1 METYFQLFFRETKV
15 AIKRW
20 TDVLTGIILF
30 FLTAILFPLISESDK
45 DFLLSIVGP
54 IMMFSAFFASLL
66 SMQNM
71 FKADFQNGTIE
82 QLLLSKKS
90 FVCLIFTKTLAFWL
104 FTSLP
109 LILVSGLIATIYFV
123 TGKEILIVQMTLF
136 LSTMTMININAFT
149 AAITLGIRYP
159 GALMTLIIT
168 PITLPI
174 LIFGSKAIE
183 NSILGVDISGPL
195 YFLTG
200 MMMLSLFLG
209 PWITAS
215 ALKISMD

>member
-1 METYFQLFFRETKV
+1 MSTYFQLLLRESKV

-30 FLTAILFPLISESDK
+30 FLTAILFPLISDTDK

-54 IMMFSAFFASLL
+54 VMMFSAFFASLL

-71 FKADFQNGTIE
+71 FKPDFQNGTIE
-82 QLLLSKKS
+82 QLVLSEKS
-90 FVCLIFTKTLAFWL
+90 FVGLIFTKTFAFWL

-109 LILVSGLIATIYFV
+109 LILVSALVASIYFV
-123 TGKEILIVQMTLF
+123 SGKEILIIQLTLF
-136 LSTMTMININAFT
+136 LTTMTMININAFT
-149 AAITLGIRYP
+149 AAITLGVRYP

-183 NSILGVDISGPL
+183 NSILGLDISGPL

>member
-30 FLTAILFPLISESDK
+30 FLTVILFPLISDSEK

-54 IMMFSAFFASLL
+54 IMMFSSFFASLL

-90 FVCLIFTKTLAFWL
+90 FVGLIFTKTLAFWL

-123 TGKEILIVQMTLF
+123 TGKDILIIQMTLF

-183 NSILGVDISGPL
+183 NSILGLDISGPL

>member
-1 METYFQLFFRETKV
+1 MDTYFQLFIRETKV

-20 TDVLTGIILF
+20 TDALTGIILF
-30 FLTAILFPLISESDK
+30 FLIALLFPLISDSDK
-45 DFLLSIVGP
+45 DFLLKIVGP
-54 IMMFSAFFASLL
+54 IMMFSAFFSSLL

-71 FKADFQNGTIE
+71 YKPDFQNGTIE
-82 QLLLSKKS
+82 QLLLSKRS
-90 FVCLIFTKTLAFWL
+90 FVGLILTKTFAYWV

-109 LILVSGLIATIYFV
+109 LILISGLIASIYFV
-123 TGKEILIVQMTLF
+123 TGKAILIIQLTLL
-136 LSTMTMININAFT
+136 LSTLTMINISALT
-149 AAITLGIRYP
+149 SAITLGIRYP

-183 NSILGVDISGPL
+183 NSILGLDISGPL

>member
-1 METYFQLFFRETKV
+1 MSTYFQLLLRESKV

-30 FLTAILFPLISESDK
+30 FLTAILFPLISDTDK

-54 IMMFSAFFASLL
+54 VMMFSAFFASLL

-71 FKADFQNGTIE
+71 FKPDFQNGTIE
-82 QLLLSKKS
+82 QLVLSKKS
-90 FVCLIFTKTLAFWL
+90 FVGLIFTKTFAFWL

-109 LILVSGLIATIYFV
+109 LILVSALVASIYFV
-123 TGKEILIVQMTLF
+123 SGKEILIIQLTLF
-136 LSTMTMININAFT
+136 LTTMTMININAFT
-149 AAITLGIRYP
+149 AAITLGVRYP

-183 NSILGVDISGPL
+183 NSILGLDISGPL

>member
-183 NSILGVDISGPL
+183 NSILGLDISGPL

>member
-1 METYFQLFFRETKV
+1 MATYFQLFFRETKV

-30 FLTAILFPLISESDK
+30 FLIAILFPLISDSNK

-71 FKADFQNGTIE
+71 FKPDFQNGTIE
-82 QLLLSKKS
+82 KLMLSKKS
-90 FVCLIFTKTLAFWL
+90 FVGLVFTKTFSFWV

-109 LILVSGLIATIYFV
+109 LIVVSGFIASIYFV
-123 TGKEILIVQMTLF
+123 TGKDILVVQLTMF
-136 LSTMTMININAFT
+136 LSTLTMVNINAFT

-183 NSILGVDISGPL
+183 NSILGLDISGPL

-200 MMMLSLFLG
+200 MMMLSLFIG

>member
-30 FLTAILFPLISESDK
+30 FLTAILFPLISDSGK

-54 IMMFSAFFASLL
+54 IMMFAAFFASLL

-123 TGKEILIVQMTLF
+123 TGKDILIVQMTLF

-183 NSILGVDISGPL
+183 NSILGLDISGPL

>member
-1 METYFQLFFRETKV
+1 M
-15 AIKRW
+15 
-20 TDVLTGIILF
+20 
-30 FLTAILFPLISESDK
+30 
-45 DFLLSIVGP
+45 
-54 IMMFSAFFASLL
+54 
-66 SMQNM
+66 
-71 FKADFQNGTIE
+71 
-82 QLLLSKKS
+82 LSKGS
-90 FVCLIFTKTLAFWL
+90 FVSLILTKTIAYWL

-109 LILVSGLIATIYFV
+109 LILISGLTASIYFV
-123 TGKEILIVQMTLF
+123 SASGILIIQLTLL
-136 LSTMTMININAFT
+136 LSTLTMVHINAFT

-174 LIFGSKAIE
+174 LIFGSKIIE
-183 NSILGVDISGPL
+183 NSILGADISGPL

-200 MMMLSLFLG
+200 MMMLSFFLG

>member
-20 TDVLTGIILF
+20 TDFLTGIILF
-30 FLTAILFPLISESDK
+30 FLTVILFPLISDSEK

-54 IMMFSAFFASLL
+54 IMMFSSFFASLL

-90 FVCLIFTKTLAFWL
+90 FVGLIFTKTLAFWL

-123 TGKEILIVQMTLF
+123 TGKDILIIQITLF

-183 NSILGVDISGPL
+183 NSILGLDISGPL

>member
-1 METYFQLFFRETKV
+1 
-15 AIKRW
+15 
-20 TDVLTGIILF
+20 
-30 FLTAILFPLISESDK
+30 
-45 DFLLSIVGP
+45 
-54 IMMFSAFFASLL
+54 
-66 SMQNM
+66 MQNM
-71 FKADFQNGTIE
+71 FKPDFQNGTIE
-82 QLLLSKKS
+82 QLMLSKGS
-90 FVCLIFTKTLAFWL
+90 FVSLILTKTIAYWL

-109 LILVSGLIATIYFV
+109 LILISGLTASIYFV
-123 TGKEILIVQMTLF
+123 SGSGILIIQLTLL
-136 LSTMTMININAFT
+136 LSTLTMVHINAFT

-174 LIFGSKAIE
+174 LIFGSKTIE
-183 NSILGVDISGPL
+183 NSILGADISGPL

-200 MMMLSLFLG
+200 MMMLSFFLG

>member
-1 METYFQLFFRETKV
+1 MSTYFQLLLRESKV

-30 FLTAILFPLISESDK
+30 FLTAILFPLISDTDK

-54 IMMFSAFFASLL
+54 VMMFSAFFASLL

-71 FKADFQNGTIE
+71 FKPDFQNGTIE
-82 QLLLSKKS
+82 QLVLSEKS
-90 FVCLIFTKTLAFWL
+90 FNGLIFTKTFAFWL

-109 LILVSGLIATIYFV
+109 LILVSALVASIYFV
-123 TGKEILIVQMTLF
+123 SGKEILIIQLTLF

-149 AAITLGIRYP
+149 AAITLGVRYP

-183 NSILGVDISGPL
+183 NSILGLDISGPL

>member
-30 FLTAILFPLISESDK
+30 FLTAILFPLISDSGK

-54 IMMFSAFFASLL
+54 IMMFAAFFASLL

-123 TGKEILIVQMTLF
+123 TGKDILIVQMTLF

-183 NSILGVDISGPL
+183 NSILGADISGPL

>member
-1 METYFQLFFRETKV
+1 M
-15 AIKRW
+15 
-20 TDVLTGIILF
+20 IL
-30 FLTAILFPLISESDK
+30 
-45 DFLLSIVGP
+45 
-54 IMMFSAFFASLL
+54 
-66 SMQNM
+66 
-71 FKADFQNGTIE
+71 
-82 QLLLSKKS
+82 
-90 FVCLIFTKTLAFWL
+90 TKTIAYWL

-109 LILVSGLIATIYFV
+109 LILISGLTASIYFV
-123 TGKEILIVQMTLF
+123 SASGILIIQLTLL
-136 LSTMTMININAFT
+136 LSTLTMVHINAFT

-174 LIFGSKAIE
+174 LIFGSKTIE
-183 NSILGVDISGPL
+183 NSILGADISGPL

-200 MMMLSLFLG
+200 MMMLSFFLG

>member
-159 GALMTLIIT
+159 GALMTLIIM

-183 NSILGVDISGPL
+183 NSILGLDISGPL

>member
-30 FLTAILFPLISESDK
+30 FLTAILFPLISDSGK

-54 IMMFSAFFASLL
+54 IMMFAAFFASLL

-123 TGKEILIVQMTLF
+123 TGKDILIVQMTLF

-159 GALMTLIIT
+159 GALMTLIIM

-183 NSILGVDISGPL
+183 HSILGLDISGPL

>member
-1 METYFQLFFRETKV
+1 MNTYFQLFFRETKV
-15 AIKRW
+15 AFKRW

-30 FLTAILFPLISESDK
+30 FLIALLFPLISDSDK
-45 DFLLSIVGP
+45 DFLLMIVGP

-71 FKADFQNGTIE
+71 FKPDFQNGSIE
-82 QLLLSKKS
+82 QLLLSKRS
-90 FVCLIFTKTLAFWL
+90 FVGLVFTKIFSYWV

-109 LILVSGLIATIYFV
+109 LILVSGFIASIYFV
-123 TGKEILIVQMTLF
+123 TGKAILVIQLTLL
-136 LSTMTMININAFT
+136 LSTLTMVYINAFT
-149 AAITLGIRYP
+149 SAITLGIRYP

-168 PITLPI
+168 PITLPV

-183 NSILGVDISGPL
+183 NSILGLDISGPL

-209 PWITAS
+209 PWITS
-215 ALKISMD
+215 TALKISMD

>member
-1 METYFQLFFRETKV
+1 MSTYLQLLLRESKV
-15 AIKRW
+15 ALKRW

-30 FLTAILFPLISESDK
+30 FLTAILFPLISDTDK
-45 DFLLSIVGP
+45 NFLLSIVGP
-54 IMMFSAFFASLL
+54 VMMFSAFFASLL

-71 FKADFQNGTIE
+71 FKPDFQNGTIE
-82 QLLLSKKS
+82 QLVLSEKS
-90 FVCLIFTKTLAFWL
+90 FTGLIFTKTFAFWL

-109 LILVSGLIATIYFV
+109 LILVSALVASIYFV
-123 TGKEILIVQMTLF
+123 SGKEILIIQLTLF
-136 LSTMTMININAFT
+136 LTTMTMININAFT
-149 AAITLGIRYP
+149 AAITLGVRYP

-183 NSILGVDISGPL
+183 NSILGLDISGPL

>member
-1 METYFQLFFRETKV
+1 MSAYLQFLLRESKV

-30 FLTAILFPLISESDK
+30 FLTAILFPLISDTDK
-45 DFLLSIVGP
+45 NFLLSIVGP
-54 IMMFSAFFASLL
+54 VMMFSAFFASLL
-66 SMQNM
+66 SMKNM
-71 FKADFQNGTIE
+71 FKPDFQNGTIE
-82 QLLLSKKS
+82 QLVVSKKS
-90 FVCLIFTKTLAFWL
+90 FIGLIFTKTFAFWL

-109 LILVSGLIATIYFV
+109 LILVSALVASIYFV
-123 TGKEILIVQMTLF
+123 SVKEILIIQLTLF

-168 PITLPI
+168 PITLQI

-183 NSILGVDISGPL
+183 NSILGLDISGPL

>member
-1 METYFQLFFRETKV
+1 
-15 AIKRW
+15 
-20 TDVLTGIILF
+20 
-30 FLTAILFPLISESDK
+30 
-45 DFLLSIVGP
+45 
-54 IMMFSAFFASLL
+54 
-66 SMQNM
+66 MQNM
-71 FKADFQNGTIE
+71 FKPDFQNGSIE
-82 QLLLSKKS
+82 QLLLSKRS
-90 FVCLIFTKTLAFWL
+90 FVGLISTKIFSYWV

-109 LILVSGLIATIYFV
+109 LIMVSVFIASIYFV
-123 TGKEILIVQMTLF
+123 SGEAILIIQLTLL
-136 LSTMTMININAFT
+136 LSTLTMTYINAFT

-159 GALMTLIIT
+159 GALMTLIIA

-183 NSILGVDISGPL
+183 NSILGLDISGPL
-195 YFLTG
+195 YFLAG

>member
-1 METYFQLFFRETKV
+1 METYFQLFFREKKV
-15 AIKRW
+15 AVKRW

-30 FLTAILFPLISESDK
+30 FLTAILFPLISDSGK

-54 IMMFSAFFASLL
+54 IMMFSSFFASLL

-90 FVCLIFTKTLAFWL
+90 FVGLIFTKTLAFWL

-109 LILVSGLIATIYFV
+109 LILISGLIATIYFV
-123 TGKEILIVQMTLF
+123 TGKDILIIQMTLF

>member
-1 METYFQLFFRETKV
+1 MNIYFQLFSREIRV
-15 AIKRW
+15 ALKRW
-20 TDVLTGIILF
+20 TDALTGFILF
-30 FLTAILFPLISESDK
+30 FLIAILFPLISDSNKE
-45 DFLLSIVGP
+45 FLLTIVGP
-54 IMMFSAFFASLL
+54 IMMFSAFFASML

-71 FKADFQNGTIE
+71 FKPDFQNGTIE
-82 QLLLSKKS
+82 QLMLSKGS
-90 FVCLIFTKTLAFWL
+90 FVSLILTKTIAYWL

-109 LILVSGLIATIYFV
+109 LILISGLTASIYFV
-123 TGKEILIVQMTLF
+123 SASGILIIQLTLL
-136 LSTMTMININAFT
+136 LSTLTMVHINAFT

-174 LIFGSKAIE
+174 LIFGSKTIE
-183 NSILGVDISGPL
+183 NSILGADISGPL

-200 MMMLSLFLG
+200 MMMLSFFLG

>member
-1 METYFQLFFRETKV
+1 METYFQLFFREIKV

-30 FLTAILFPLISESDK
+30 FLTAILFPLISDSEK

-54 IMMFSAFFASLL
+54 IMMFSSFFASLL

-90 FVCLIFTKTLAFWL
+90 FVGLIFTKTLAFWL

-123 TGKEILIVQMTLF
+123 TGKDILIIQMTLF

-183 NSILGVDISGPL
+183 NSILGLDISGPL

>member
-1 METYFQLFFRETKV
+1 METYFQLFFREPKV

-30 FLTAILFPLISESDK
+30 FLTVILFPLISESDK
-45 DFLLSIVGP
+45 EFLLSIVGP

-90 FVCLIFTKTLAFWL
+90 FVVLIFTKTLAFWL

-109 LILVSGLIATIYFV
+109 LILVSGLIASIYFV
-123 TGKEILIVQMTLF
+123 TGKDILIIQMTLF

-183 NSILGVDISGPL
+183 NSILGLDISGPL

>member
-123 TGKEILIVQMTLF
+123 TGKEILIIQMTLF

-159 GALMTLIIT
+159 GALMTLIIM

-183 NSILGVDISGPL
+183 NSILGLDISGPL

>member
-30 FLTAILFPLISESDK
+30 FLTAILFPLISDSGK

-54 IMMFSAFFASLL
+54 IMMFAAFFASLL

-90 FVCLIFTKTLAFWL
+90 FVCLIFTKTL
-104 FTSLP
+104 
-109 LILVSGLIATIYFV
+109 
-123 TGKEILIVQMTLF
+123 
-136 LSTMTMININAFT
+136 
-149 AAITLGIRYP
+149 
-159 GALMTLIIT
+159 
-168 PITLPI
+168 
-174 LIFGSKAIE
+174 
-183 NSILGVDISGPL
+183 
-195 YFLTG
+195 
-200 MMMLSLFLG
+200 
-209 PWITAS
+209 
-215 ALKISMD
+215 

>member
-1 METYFQLFFRETKV
+1 METYFQLFFREKKV
-15 AIKRW
+15 AVKRW

-30 FLTAILFPLISESDK
+30 FLTAILFPLISDSGK

-54 IMMFSAFFASLL
+54 IMMFSSFFASLL

-90 FVCLIFTKTLAFWL
+90 FVGLIFTKTLAFWL

-123 TGKEILIVQMTLF
+123 TGKDILIIQMTLF

>member
-15 AIKRW
+15 AVKRW

-30 FLTAILFPLISESDK
+30 FLTAILFPLISDSGK

-54 IMMFSAFFASLL
+54 IMMFSSFFASLL

-90 FVCLIFTKTLAFWL
+90 FVGLIFTKTLAFWL

-109 LILVSGLIATIYFV
+109 LILVSGLIASIYFV
-123 TGKEILIVQMTLF
+123 TGKDILIIQMTLF

-149 AAITLGIRYP
+149 AAITLGI
-159 GALMTLIIT
+159 
-168 PITLPI
+168 
-174 LIFGSKAIE
+174 
-183 NSILGVDISGPL
+183 
-195 YFLTG
+195 
-200 MMMLSLFLG
+200 
-209 PWITAS
+209 
-215 ALKISMD
+215 

>member
-30 FLTAILFPLISESDK
+30 FLTAILFPLISDSGK

-54 IMMFSAFFASLL
+54 IMMFAAFFASLL

-123 TGKEILIVQMTLF
+123 TGKDILIVQMTLF

-159 GALMTLIIT
+159 GALMTLIIM

-183 NSILGVDISGPL
+183 NSILGADISGPL

>member
-1 METYFQLFFRETKV
+1 
-15 AIKRW
+15 
-20 TDVLTGIILF
+20 
-30 FLTAILFPLISESDK
+30 
-45 DFLLSIVGP
+45 
-54 IMMFSAFFASLL
+54 MMFSSFFASLL

-90 FVCLIFTKTLAFWL
+90 FVGLIFTKTLAFWL

-123 TGKEILIVQMTLF
+123 TGKDILIIQMTLF
-136 LSTMTMININAFT
+136 LSTMTMININAFI

-159 GALMTLIIT
+159 GALMTLIIM

-174 LIFGSKAIE
+174 LIFGAKAIE
-183 NSILGVDISGPL
+183 NSILGLDISGPL

-209 PWITAS
+209 PLITAA

>member
-1 METYFQLFFRETKV
+1 MNIYFQLFSREIRV
-15 AIKRW
+15 AFKRW
-20 TDVLTGIILF
+20 TDALTGFILY
-30 FLTAILFPLISESDK
+30 FLIGILFPLISDSNKE
-45 DFLLSIVGP
+45 FLLTIVGP
-54 IMMFSAFFASLL
+54 IMMFSAFFASMLY
-66 SMQNM
+66 MQNM
-71 FKADFQNGTIE
+71 FKPDFQNGTIE
-82 QLLLSKKS
+82 QLMLSKGS
-90 FVCLIFTKTLAFWL
+90 FVSLILTKTIAYWL

-109 LILVSGLIATIYFV
+109 LILISGLTASIYIV
-123 TGKEILIVQMTLF
+123 SASGILIIQLTLL
-136 LSTMTMININAFT
+136 LSTLTMVHINAFT

-174 LIFGSKAIE
+174 LIFGSKTIE
-183 NSILGVDISGPL
+183 NSILGADISGPL

-200 MMMLSLFLG
+200 MMMLSFFLG